1 MFHFNTALEGD
12 SAANDIGRCG
22 SEAHEHSAA
31 SEGREE
37 RGRRRGGGGG
47 GGGTWG
53 KSKHCLAEVLGDNI
67 G

>member
-12 SAANDIGRCG
+12 SAANDMGRCG

-37 RGRRRGGGGG
+37 RGSSAGWWWWWRDV
-47 GGGTWG
+47 G
-53 KSKHCLAEVLGDNI
+53 KIQTLFSAGR
-67 G
+67 

>member
-12 SAANDIGRCG
+12 SAANDMGRCG

-37 RGRRRGGGGG
+37 RGVVGGVVVVVVG
-47 GGGTWG
+47 
-53 KSKHCLAEVLGDNI
+53 
-67 G
+67 